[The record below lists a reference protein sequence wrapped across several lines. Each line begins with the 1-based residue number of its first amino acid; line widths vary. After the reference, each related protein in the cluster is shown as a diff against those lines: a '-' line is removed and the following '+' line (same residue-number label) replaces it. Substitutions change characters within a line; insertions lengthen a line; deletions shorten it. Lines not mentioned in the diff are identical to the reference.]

1 MPSQNHQSAIESNN
15 AFMVKIEDLVRE
27 VVIQNDIP
35 YYRIE
40 SRMELHTQTEAGDIY
55 LPVIRIV
62 TYFEDTVGQI
72 SDIIRTEFDV
82 EIEKSVDKKKN
93 RLESFSYKHVQ
104 YIAGLRDNR
113 RQLTEYKRSGNK
125 KFEIQVCSMLQDAWA
140 GIEKELGYDSASFP
154 EETKRDFYRVGALLE
169 MADIEFL
176 KIRIQLGKLQASP
189 TAQQPDA
196 VIVNETKEIAEAASA
211 NTFAEHLQAVKIEAP
226 SVAQAPEP
234 IVANI
239 IPPIVELPTI
249 FVNANGDLNGII
261 PEINTV
267 SNVQAAP
274 TPAPQQFVPPVVFRA
289 PAPTQPQFTPP
300 VAQVPQAFVPP
311 VVNSQP
317 AFVPPVVAQPQIIA
331 MPVVNTQ
338 PPVAPAPQ
346 PQVIAMPVASV
357 QQPTPNAVV
366 SPQPQIISM
375 PVVNTQPQPI
385 VNVAPPQPAPSV
397 QPQQPVTTP
406 VVNFQPANPGT
417 MTERPPVAQPIIAA
431 TAQAITNANGRPF
444 VQSPVFQSIAPQR
457 VKVPMPVS
465 VPSGI
470 APQRIKTPTPS
481 PIDLDSMDMNVSSLN
496 ALSMNVNNIEQKTGV
511 TDEKLAQIVNL
522 GMNNIPKVEP
532 VVKEEPVIAPVAK
545 AEPVA
550 APVAKV
556 EPVAE
561 PKTPATNNGQPA
573 SDAVAL
579 NIDNVH
585 NFNMNVNGMIERTTE
600 IVRETPK
607 IEEKTAE
614 KIVPFFED
622 LIEPVN
628 KPAVLDENA
637 PMTDASLREYVMNSK
652 LLKEVDLKIA
662 ERAGAKINAEI
673 DIEGDVERLRFLKVF
688 TLKQLHDR
696 IMDNKND
703 IVAFAEKWI
712 GKDNGGSFD
721 SGISLFYLEY
731 LLVGKKNDPAF
742 AIEYVVKFISDNDY
756 SARYIIPTYNS
767 IKNTEMPNF
776 SHLTLKA

>member
-140 GIEKELGYDSASFP
+140 GIEKELGYDGASFP

-176 KIRIQLGKLQASP
+176 KIRIQLGKHQASAP
-189 TAQQPDA
+189 QQQPDV
-196 VIVNETKEIAEAASA
+196 VIVNETKEIAQAASA

-267 SNVQAAP
+267 SNGQSTAAP
-274 TPAPQQFVPPVVFRA
+274 VPAAQQFVPPVVFRTPA
-289 PAPTQPQFTPP
+289 PAQPQFTPP
-300 VAQVPQAFVPP
+300 IAQAPQGFVPP
-311 VVNSQP
+311 VVNHQP
-317 AFVPPVVAQPQIIA
+317 AFVPPVVSQPQVIA
-331 MPVVNTQ
+331 VPVAHTQ
-338 PPVAPAPQ
+338 ASVAPAPQ
-346 PQVIAMPVASV
+346 PQAIVTPVVNNLPSV
-357 QQPTPNAVV
+357 ANP
-366 SPQPQIISM
+366 I
-375 PVVNTQPQPI
+375 VNTQPQTAAMPAATPPQAV
-385 VNVAPPQPAPSV
+385 VNQVTNTQPAPSV
-397 QPQQPVTTP
+397 QQKPVTTP
-406 VVNFQPANPGT
+406 VVNYQPANTGT

-444 VQSPVFQSIAPQR
+444 VQAPVLQSIAPQR

-470 APQRIKTPTPS
+470 APQRIKTPTPT

-496 ALSMNVNNIEQKTGV
+496 SLAMNVNNIEHKTGV
-511 TDEKLAQIVNL
+511 TDGQLAQIVNM
-522 GMNNIPKVEP
+522 GMNNAPKVEPVAP
-532 VVKEEPVIAPVAK
+532 VVKEEPAP
-545 AEPVA
+545 
-550 APVAKV
+550 PVAKV
-556 EPVAE
+556 EPVAAPE
-561 PKTPATNNGQPA
+561 VKAPAISNNAQPA

-585 NFNMNVNGMIERTTE
+585 NFNMSVNGMIERTTE

-607 IEEKTAE
+607 IEEKQAE